1 MYNDSILNVPNF
13 GASHK
18 QIGLFEEK
26 QDTGFIPE
34 TPQGESEPMPKT
46 PLLAAILL
54 TLFSNVASAASYGDT
69 SPIYVGGGVGRMQ
82 FSAQCGAAGTCKGQD
97 NASGKV
103 FAGFNF
109 APFSAWQ
116 GSELTSSVE
125 LVGYRSGKASLA
137 HGRGAASL
145 RGAGLS
151 YRISSRETDALSVHA
166 RAGVTRLSGRFDG
179 GSDGSTGITGGFG
192 VAYALDKH
200 LSLTADYDVLRAG
213 FGALART
220 QVHLLTFGAAYKF

>member
-1 MYNDSILNVPNF
+1 
-13 GASHK
+13 
-18 QIGLFEEK
+18 
-26 QDTGFIPE
+26 
-34 TPQGESEPMPKT
+34 MPKN

-54 TLFSNVASAASYGDT
+54 TLFSGAASAASYGDT
-69 SPIYVGGGVGRMQ
+69 SPIYAGGGAGRMQ
-82 FSAQCGAAGTCKGQD
+82 FSASCGGAEACKGQD
-97 NASGKV
+97 NGSAKL

-125 LVGYRSGKASLA
+125 LVGYRSGKMSLA
-137 HGRGAASL
+137 HERGAASL

-166 RAGVTRLSGRFDG
+166 RAGLARLSGKFDG
-179 GSDGSTGITGGFG
+179 ESSASTGLTGGLG
-192 VAYALDKH
+192 IAYALDKH

-220 QVHLLTFGAAYKF
+220 HVHLLTLGAAWKF

>member
-1 MYNDSILNVPNF
+1 
-13 GASHK
+13 
-18 QIGLFEEK
+18 
-26 QDTGFIPE
+26 
-34 TPQGESEPMPKT
+34 MPKT

-54 TLFSNVASAASYGDT
+54 TVFSGAASAASYGDT
-69 SPIYVGGGVGRMQ
+69 SPIYVGGAAGRMQ
-82 FSAQCGAAGTCKGQD
+82 FSAPCGAGDGCKGQD
-97 NASGKV
+97 NGSGKL

-125 LVGYRSGKASLA
+125 LVGYRSGKMSLA
-137 HGRGAASL
+137 REHGAASL

-166 RAGVTRLSGRFDG
+166 RAGLARLSGKFDG
-179 GSDGSTGITGGFG
+179 ASNASTGVTGGLG
-192 VAYALDKH
+192 MAYALDKH

-220 QVHLLTFGAAYKF
+220 QVHLLTLGAAYKF

>member
-1 MYNDSILNVPNF
+1 MLR
-13 GASHK
+13 
-18 QIGLFEEK
+18 
-26 QDTGFIPE
+26 
-34 TPQGESEPMPKT
+34 T
-46 PLLAAILL
+46 PLFAVMLLALSSGA
-54 TLFSNVASAASYGDT
+54 ASAASYGDT
-69 SPIYVGGGVGRMQ
+69 SPIYAGGGVGRMQ
-82 FSAQCGAAGTCKGQD
+82 FSTPCGGADDCKGQD
-97 NASGKV
+97 KGSAKV

-125 LVGYRSGKASLA
+125 LVGYRSGKMHLSPE
-137 HGRGAASL
+137 HGAASL

-166 RAGVTRLSGRFDG
+166 RAGLARVSGKFDG
-179 GSDGSTGITGGFG
+179 ASSGTTGTTGLTAGLG
-192 VAYALDKH
+192 LAYALDKH

-220 QVHLLTFGAAYKF
+220 HVHLMSLGAAWKF